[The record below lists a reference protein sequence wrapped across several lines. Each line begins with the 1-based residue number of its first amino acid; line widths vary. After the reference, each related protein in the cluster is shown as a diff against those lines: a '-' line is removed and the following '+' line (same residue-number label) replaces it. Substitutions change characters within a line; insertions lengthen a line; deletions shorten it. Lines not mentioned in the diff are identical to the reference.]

1 MADDSFVRQVMLAR
15 MLPQTAEGMFL
26 QQEQVGQSTEHMLRV
41 EAVIADKELKHA
53 QTLAV
58 LKQAGMAATDQ
69 AWIDTVNRHKS
80 GIKTWEQHLVYLS
93 ERAKPKP

>member
-15 MLPQTAEGMFL
+15 MLPQTAEGMFI
-26 QQEQVGQSTEHMLRV
+26 QQEQVGQSTEQMLRV
-41 EAVIADKELKHA
+41 ETVIQDKEHKHA

-58 LKQAGMAATDQ
+58 LKQAGMTTTDP
-69 AWIDTVNRHKS
+69 AWINTVNRHKS
-80 GIKTWEQHLVYLS
+80 GIKVWEQHLAYLS